1 MKITVENKEIINPK
15 NISVHDGIIEKF
27 EYNYLERICNIEIL
41 NDCWNI
47 RQTFCIKNIILM
59 HQQNCE
65 FWGCSPHVHCWCY
78 DEGQPFLKQL
88 WIKQKSDKQF
98 RFSLLEENPDIYFE
112 HYFQFISGNEIRF
125 ICEEIEFHEYPYD
138 KEV

>member
-1 MKITVENKEIINPK
+1 MMTGWV
-15 NISVHDGIIEKF
+15 
-27 EYNYLERICNIEIL
+27 
-41 NDCWNI
+41 
-47 RQTFCIKNIILM
+47 
-59 HQQNCE
+59 QNCE

-78 DEGQPFLKQL
+78 DKEQPFLKQL